1 MTQEIL
7 NLLNEEY
14 QGKTFIYQSKYGGY
28 TEIICERVYMMHSVI
43 FDDATTEKL
52 GRMIKKSKGI
62 PVDIRGS
69 IKVKEEASWRAELPE
84 LFIHSTKGQ
93 TYDFNECYLLM
104 RKDEI

>member
-14 QGKTFIYQSKYGGY
+14 QGKTFIYKSKYGGH

-52 GRMIKKSKGI
+52 GRMIKKRKGM
-62 PVDIRGS
+62 VS
-69 IKVKEEASWRAELPE
+69 AYKVRLEIKEEASWRAELAE

-104 RKDEI
+104 NKEEV